1 VAHAD
6 PVDGVHLDAQNT
18 MAIGEAIAPVVREAL
33 AH

>member
-6 PVDGVHLDAQNT
+6 PVDGVHLDARNT
-18 MAIGEAIAPVVREAL
+18 AAIGEAIAPVVREVL